1 MQACGELPVLWVL
14 PGLSWMCPVG
24 GDTGANGEM
33 SSPPLS
39 GPLSFPM
46 ALKHRLDRKDG
57 SGRAVLGPGGLVW
70 LHRGEDFG
78 GEVQVLLIWGPN
90 TWGSK
95 P

>member
-1 MQACGELPVLWVL
+1 M
-14 PGLSWMCPVG
+14 G

-39 GPLSFPM
+39 VPLSFLM

-70 LHRGEDFG
+70 LHRGEDFRG
-78 GEVQVLLIWGPN
+78 RGTGAAYM
-90 TWGSK
+90 GSQHMGL
-95 P
+95 